1 MLKKIKKAV
10 FFGILCLSI
19 CIILSACS
27 GGDTANKMETSSSA
41 DTPEISS
48 QVQDNTDTELG
59 EQLEGSDSP
68 LQINVGDGENVS
80 AKLPDTYPA
89 DVFPLYK
96 DSFIVSAL
104 ELSGGFTIT
113 AFSKDDYTE
122 VAAFYK
128 ELLKDAEV
136 TAETDSERGFT
147 SFGKIGEYT
156 YNFDTGVSDEMEGYV
171 SSVVIILTPA
181 Q

>member
-10 FFGILCLSI
+10 FFCILCLSV
-19 CIILSACS
+19 CMMFSACS
-27 GGDTANKMETSSSA
+27 GGDMANKEEPPGSANTSET
-41 DTPEISS
+41 I
-48 QVQDNTDTELG
+48 VQAPDKTDKKPDEHPG
-59 EQLEGSDSP
+59 SSDSE

-104 ELSGGFTIT
+104 ELSGSFTIT

-147 SFGKIGEYT
+147 SFGEIGGYT
-156 YNFDTGVSDEMEGYV
+156 YNFDTGASDEMDGYV
-171 SSVVIILTPA
+171 SSVVIMLMPA